1 MGLKNLSDLQKK
13 FEATASNDKATR
25 NTDNNASKSEITQAY
40 NSIKNNSLFAGDG
53 VQCYQDRMI
62 NAICNL
68 QDNDKWTVNT
78 YNEETGEY
86 EDQKL
91 LDAIADSYDSE
102 LDIYIQEVVRDVM
115 YNIGKNDK
123 VNFGSC
129 SKSYLSDAAIEY
141 LASKGI
147 RADAVGD
154 TNRTYTFS
162 LVKMPSKESLEKM
175 TTEEIMSHVYSEDAE
190 ILTDAKGNKGSIIFS
205 DCLIP
210 DGYAQGAEFN
220 LSSILDEMGYDCIT
234 KADFKDFTEE
244 EYFDYIDGMETLI
257 QSGEF
262 DKYSNEGIDKLYGQ
276 IKNAQQAVSDLWGG
290 RGSAP
295 GTGGGISGTE
305 DGNFVDN
312 ERYNQ
317 DRIDRALEEE
327 KEKERQEFID
337 NYIYDAK
344 QEYIAKN
351 GTEPSADDL
360 EQITKDATNKADIKF
375 GLDWNKL
382 EK

>member
-1 MGLKNLSDLQKK
+1 MGLKNLADLQKK

-25 NTDNNASKSEITQAY
+25 NSSNAASKSEITQAY
-40 NSIKNNSLFAGDG
+40 NSVKNNSLFAGDG

-68 QDNDKWTVNT
+68 QNNDKWTVNT

-115 YNIGKNDK
+115 YDIGKNDK

-175 TTEEIMSHVYSEDAE
+175 TTEEIMSHVYSDDAE

-234 KADFKDFTEE
+234 KADFKDFSED
-244 EYFDYIDGMETLI
+244 EYFEYIDGMEALI

-295 GTGGGISGTE
+295 GTSGGSSTSTE
-305 DGNFVDN
+305 KTLA
-312 ERYNQ
+312 EMTE
-317 DRIDRALEEE
+317 AEKLEL
-327 KEKERQEFID
+327 KEKEEAEKAAKERDEFIEEYVYEQKQEFLKD
-337 NYIYDAK
+337 NGYEAGATEVEEFTKEANK
-344 QEYIAKN
+344 QAN
-351 GTEPSADDL
+351 
-360 EQITKDATNKADIKF
+360 IKF
-375 GLDWNKL
+375 GTELQ
-382 EK
+382 